1 MIRPCTPL
9 GSAPGSVLGRVSGR
23 VPGIVLALGLLL
35 AGPAGAQELPEL
47 IAECESC
54 HGPGG
59 ISTEAD
65 VPSLAGKSAAWLR
78 EVLDQ
83 FNNYERHCPTT
94 TYRHGDRPRT
104 PLNMCNV
111 ANTLSEEDK
120 QALVQYFSDL

>member
-1 MIRPCTPL
+1 MLNR
-9 GSAPGSVLGRVSGR
+9 
-23 VPGIVLALGLLL
+23 IVIALTAGLLL
-35 AGPAGAQELPEL
+35 AGSAAAQGLQDQ

-59 ISTEAD
+59 ISSEAD
-65 VPSLAGKSAAWLR
+65 VPSLAGKSVAYLR

-83 FNNYERHCPTT
+83 FYYFERHCPTT
-94 TYRHGDRPRT
+94 TYRHGDRPKT

-120 QALVQYFSDL
+120 QALAEYFSNM

>member
-1 MIRPCTPL
+1 MLNR
-9 GSAPGSVLGRVSGR
+9 
-23 VPGIVLALGLLL
+23 IVIALTAGLLL
-35 AGPAGAQELPEL
+35 AGSVAAQGLQDQ

-59 ISTEAD
+59 ISSEAD
-65 VPSLAGKSAAWLR
+65 VPSLAGKSVAYLR

-83 FNNYERHCPTT
+83 FYYFERHCPTT
-94 TYRHGDRPRT
+94 TYRHGDRPKT

-120 QALVQYFSDL
+120 QALAEYFSNM

>member
-1 MIRPCTPL
+1 MLNR
-9 GSAPGSVLGRVSGR
+9 
-23 VPGIVLALGLLL
+23 IVIALTAGLLL
-35 AGPAGAQELPEL
+35 AGSAAAQGLQDQ

-59 ISTEAD
+59 ISSEAD
-65 VPSLAGKSAAWLR
+65 VPSLAGKSVAYLR

-83 FNNYERHCPTT
+83 FYYFERHCPTT
-94 TYRHGDRPRT
+94 TLRHGDRPKT

-120 QALVQYFSDL
+120 QALAEYFSNM

>member
-1 MIRPCTPL
+1 MLNRQCIRS
-9 GSAPGSVLGRVSGR
+9 GSATGVM
-23 VPGIVLALGLLL
+23 LALGLLL
-35 AGPAGAQELPEL
+35 AESAAAQNLQEQ

-54 HGPGG
+54 HGAGG

-65 VPSLAGKSAAWLR
+65 VPSLAGKSAAYLR

-83 FNNYERHCPTT
+83 FYFYERHCPTT
-94 TYRHGDRPRT
+94 TYRHGDRPKT

-120 QALVQYFSDL
+120 QALAEYFSNM

>member
-1 MIRPCTPL
+1 MF
-9 GSAPGSVLGRVSGR
+9 
-23 VPGIVLALGLLL
+23 
-35 AGPAGAQELPEL
+35 AGPVAAEGLQEL

-65 VPSLAGKSAAWLR
+65 VPSLAGKSVAYLR

-83 FNNYERHCPTT
+83 FYYYERHCRTT
-94 TYRHGDRPRT
+94 TYRHGDRPKT

-120 QALVQYFSDL
+120 QALADYFSRM

>member
-1 MIRPCTPL
+1 MPYRNVI
-9 GSAPGSVLGRVSGR
+9 
-23 VPGIVLALGLLL
+23 ALTVGLMF
-35 AGPAGAQELPEL
+35 AGPVAAERLQEL

-65 VPSLAGKSAAWLR
+65 VPSLAGKSVAYLR

-83 FNNYERHCPTT
+83 FYYYERHCRTT
-94 TYRHGDRPRT
+94 TYRHGDRPKT

-120 QALVQYFSDL
+120 QALAEYFSNM

>member
-1 MIRPCTPL
+1 MLNRQCM
-9 GSAPGSVLGRVSGR
+9 RSGGAM
-23 VPGIVLALGLLL
+23 GIVLALGLLL
-35 AGPAGAQELPEL
+35 VESAAAQDLQQL

-65 VPSLAGKSAAWLR
+65 VPSLAGKSAAYLR

-83 FNNYERHCPTT
+83 FYFYERHCPTT
-94 TYRHGDRPRT
+94 TYRHGDRPKT

-120 QALVQYFSDL
+120 HALAVYFSNM